1 MKTLNRDEFLKGI
14 EAIEAEKP
22 AYRLGGSAA
31 DGTCDCIGLIIGA
44 LRRGGVSWTG
54 THGTNYAARCAV
66 ENLRRVTAAS
76 QLQAG
81 EVVFKAREPGSSRYA
96 LPATYR
102 KHADQRDYYHVGV
115 VVSASPLRIVH
126 CTTPTVKR
134 DVKLG
139 SWHYAAALKAVPL
152 TEDTGTAAENGGAE
166 SAVQA
171 PEEACPLLR
180 HGARGEAVQRMQALL
195 LQRGEQ
201 LPRYGADGVF
211 GSETLTAL
219 RRFQAA
225 QGLTADGICGPKTW
239 AALQGTN

>member
-1 MKTLNRDEFLKGI
+1 MKTVKLENFLQNVLT
-14 EAIEAEKP
+14 IEAEQP

-66 ENLRRVTAAS
+66 EGLRRVTAAS
-76 QLQAG
+76 QLRVG
-81 EVVFKAREPGSSRYA
+81 EVVFKAREPGNSRYA

-134 DVKLG
+134 DTALR
-139 SWHYAAALKAVPL
+139 SWCYAAALKAVPL
-152 TEDTGTAAENGGAE
+152 E
-166 SAVQA
+166 SAEGADA
-171 PEEACPLLR
+171 PAEPESVAHASGDDCPLLR
-180 HGARGEAVQRMQALL
+180 YGARGEEVRRMQSLL
-195 LQRGEQ
+195 LRQGRC
-201 LPRYGADGVF
+201 LPKYGADGVF

-225 QGLTADGICGPKTW
+225 RGLTADGVCGPKTW